1 MVDFL
6 SEFDFGQ
13 INLDLFSLYFE
24 IRGNYCVFEK
34 YGMEVFDGVCLFE
47 QGIVFSLVGL
57 IWFGRQDLR
66 EVGILWLLFFN
77 LVDVF
82 V

>member
-13 INLDLFSLYFE
+13 INLDLLSLYFE

-34 YGMEVFDGVCLFE
+34 YNCVICNF
-47 QGIVFSLVGL
+47 
-57 IWFGRQDLR
+57 
-66 EVGILWLLFFN
+66 
-77 LVDVF
+77 
-82 V
+82 

>member
-13 INLDLFSLYFE
+13 NLDLFSLYFE

-34 YGMEVFDGVCLFE
+34 YNCVICNF
-47 QGIVFSLVGL
+47 
-57 IWFGRQDLR
+57 
-66 EVGILWLLFFN
+66 
-77 LVDVF
+77 
-82 V
+82 

>member
-24 IRGNYCVFEK
+24 ISGNYCVFEK
-34 YGMEVFDGVCLFE
+34 YNCVICN
-47 QGIVFSLVGL
+47 Q
-57 IWFGRQDLR
+57 
-66 EVGILWLLFFN
+66 
-77 LVDVF
+77 
-82 V
+82 